1 MFEIIY
7 KIINKDYE
15 QDIKGTEGFFQIRCN
30 EKMYGE
36 FYSAEIEKFM
46 DTVEISRWMNWF
58 LQIVYD
64 LRSKNYILLS
74 DIESYNTWIE
84 FKRKDDIVLVSIIS
98 ADKPQGST
106 AIEYEHMPNTTYP
119 DWNNEEISY
128 YQFECEVIKKA
139 KKYLKELNLLNTSN
153 NAVSKEICNWI
164 NKLGVNKEVN
174 K

>member
-30 EKMYGE
+30 EKIYGK
-36 FYSAEIEKFM
+36 FYPTDIEQFM
-46 DTVEISRWMNWF
+46 DTVEISRWMIWF

-64 LRSKNYILLS
+64 LRSKKYILLS

-84 FKRKDDIVLVSIIS
+84 FKRKNDIVLVSIIH

-119 DWNNEEISY
+119 YWSNEEISY
-128 YQFECEVIKKA
+128 YQLECEVIKKA
-139 KKYLKELNLLNTSN
+139 KKYSKELDLLNPAN
-153 NAVSKEICNWI
+153 NTVSKEINDWI
-164 NKLGVNKEVN
+164 NKLV
-174 K
+174 